1 MEKIKNIYDECELA
15 VLNALNKLMGKDEDS
30 FLLLLSRAELVSPND
45 KLERVTDI
53 LLDYRWDLKTYQ
65 HQHNF
70 ITRYLERNY
79 STEGFS
85 YSTEIDVDDLIL
97 EMLIYSH
104 IWEDIGFLKILM
116 RLSHLLESNEYLW
129 ETQLES
135 HKRMYNKITEQI
147 IPPLRT
153 QGLKLAEIVDRS
165 YCSQLRN
172 SFAHTMYSIEFD
184 KREIL
189 IWGNQPEPYMYYITF
204 DDFQQKFLYTA
215 IMWNHL
221 FKYFEQFRNTAATEK
236 MYTNWIQLPEG
247 FGYLHL
253 KAKFIDRGDWIEPGF
268 EGVISRNTK
277 D

>member
-1 MEKIKNIYDECELA
+1 MERIKNIYDECEIA
-15 VLNALNKLMGKDEDS
+15 VLNALTKLMAKDENS
-30 FLLLLSRAELVSPND
+30 FLLLLSRAEFVLQND

-116 RLSHLLESNEYLW
+116 RLSQLLESNEYLW
-129 ETQLES
+129 KTQLES
-135 HKRMYNKITEQI
+135 HRRMHEKITEQI
-147 IPPLRT
+147 IPPLRA
-153 QGLKLAEIVDRS
+153 QGLKLAELVDRS

-184 KREIL
+184 KREIQ
-189 IWGNQPEPYMYYITF
+189 IWGDQPKPYKYYITF

-221 FKYFEQFRNTAATEK
+221 FKYFEQFRNTAATEQ
-236 MYTNWIQLPEG
+236 MYTNWIQLPDD
-247 FGYLHL
+247 FGYLQL
-253 KAKFIDRGDWIEPGF
+253 KAKIIDRGDWIEPGF
-268 EGVISRNTK
+268 DGYVIKS
-277 D
+277 